1 MLLDQFSRGLHLSP
15 DILDV
20 LIESHILTQLEFHNY
35 TRIPTKT
42 RTCSLQ
48 RGGDKK
54 SFSLL
59 FPFFF
64 YLTLKSVRVKQ
75 CFFVCLFVCVLRTGA
90 LQLKLLSLSF
100 LFFLTFHIKVGI
112 GWPVGSGLKEEK
124 KEKEKKEKEI
134 KENKLFSLI
143 NMLQNS
149 EGRGIRNTML
159 NFHAQYLRI

>member
-1 MLLDQFSRGLHLSP
+1 MLLDHFSRGLHLSP
-15 DILDV
+15 DIFDV

-59 FPFFF
+59 FPYFSSHIEKR
-64 YLTLKSVRVKQ
+64 KSKTML
-75 CFFVCLFVCVLRTGA
+75 FCLFVCVLRTGA
-90 LQLKLLSLSF
+90 LQLKLLSPPF

-134 KENKLFSLI
+134 KEKKLFSLI

>member
-15 DILDV
+15 DIFDV

-75 CFFVCLFVCVLRTGA
+75 CFFVCLFVCLCFTYWSA
-90 LQLKLLSLSF
+90 SAQTPF
-100 LFFLTFHIKVGI
+100 AFFFVFSDFPHQGWHWVACWIWFKRRKKKKKKKRKRKFKKRSYFH
-112 GWPVGSGLKEEK
+112 S
-124 KEKEKKEKEI
+124 
-134 KENKLFSLI
+134 
-143 NMLQNS
+143 
-149 EGRGIRNTML
+149 
-159 NFHAQYLRI
+159 

>member
-59 FPFFF
+59 FPFFLSHIEKRKSKTMLF
-64 YLTLKSVRVKQ
+64 YL
-75 CFFVCLFVCVLRTGA
+75 FVCLCFTYWSASAQTPFAFFFVFSDFPHQGWHWVACWIWFNRRKKKKKKKRKRK
-90 LQLKLLSLSF
+90 LKKRSY
-100 LFFLTFHIKVGI
+100 FH
-112 GWPVGSGLKEEK
+112 S
-124 KEKEKKEKEI
+124 
-134 KENKLFSLI
+134 
-143 NMLQNS
+143 
-149 EGRGIRNTML
+149 
-159 NFHAQYLRI
+159 

>member
-59 FPFFF
+59 FPYFSSHIEKR
-64 YLTLKSVRVKQ
+64 KSKTML
-75 CFFVCLFVCVLRTGA
+75 FCLFVCVLRTGA

-124 KEKEKKEKEI
+124 KEKEKRKRKLKKEAIFTHKYVAE
-134 KENKLFSLI
+134 F
-143 NMLQNS
+143 
-149 EGRGIRNTML
+149 
-159 NFHAQYLRI
+159 

>member
-1 MLLDQFSRGLHLSP
+1 MFYVLERFSSNSFRLL
-15 DILDV
+15 
-20 LIESHILTQLEFHNY
+20 
-35 TRIPTKT
+35 
-42 RTCSLQ
+42 
-48 RGGDKK
+48 
-54 SFSLL
+54 
-59 FPFFF
+59 
-64 YLTLKSVRVKQ
+64 
-75 CFFVCLFVCVLRTGA
+75 
-90 LQLKLLSLSF
+90 F

-134 KENKLFSLI
+134 KEKKLFSLI

>member
-20 LIESHILTQLEFHNY
+20 LIESHILTQLELHNY

-59 FPFFF
+59 FPFF
-64 YLTLKSVRVKQ
+64 LSHIEKRKSKTML
-75 CFFVCLFVCVLRTGA
+75 FCLFVCLCFTYWSA
-90 LQLKLLSLSF
+90 SAQTPF
-100 LFFLTFHIKVGI
+100 AFFFVFSDFPHQGWHWVACWIWFKRRKKKKKKKRERKFKKRSYFH
-112 GWPVGSGLKEEK
+112 S
-124 KEKEKKEKEI
+124 
-134 KENKLFSLI
+134 
-143 NMLQNS
+143 
-149 EGRGIRNTML
+149 
-159 NFHAQYLRI
+159 